1 MLIYLSLLFLSLA
14 GTTACGIPKYLF
26 SLETTL
32 SSGKLQLWMM
42 IIKAFGVPLSL
53 LLLRVT
59 KNHWVTLASA
69 LYGLM
74 LAFLSLIVIFDISDL
89 APSAN
94 LYGILFVISILIF
107 SVSLSL
113 FSMIE
118 ISKIFKEKLSQFGD
132 KKTSP
137 PKEESANIEGTY
149 QTPTNPS

>member
-1 MLIYLSLLFLSLA
+1 MLIYLSLLFLFLA
-14 GTTACGIPKYLF
+14 GTAACGVPKHLF
-26 SLETTL
+26 NLETTL
-32 SSGKLQLWMM
+32 SSGKLQIWMM

-53 LLLRVT
+53 LILRVT
-59 KNHWVTLASA
+59 KNHLVTLASA

-74 LAFLSLIVIFDISDL
+74 LTFLSFIVIFDISEL

-107 SVSLSL
+107 SVSLAL

-118 ISKIFKEKLSQFGD
+118 VSKIFKEKLSQMKE
-132 KKTSP
+132 KKEP
-137 PKEESANIEGTY
+137 LPKEASDNIEGTY